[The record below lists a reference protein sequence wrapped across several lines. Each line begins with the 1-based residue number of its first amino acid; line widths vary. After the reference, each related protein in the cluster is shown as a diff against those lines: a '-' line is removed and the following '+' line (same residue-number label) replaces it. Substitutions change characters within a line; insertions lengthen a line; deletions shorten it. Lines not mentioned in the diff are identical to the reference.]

1 MRHARK
7 LEENTMATQ
16 KKLDIENPTSEIIEN
31 LEPSAPSEDGFHITK
46 LSERD
51 SKRFIDILADD
62 SEPSEEVKA
71 NWRRAKESYDRLILG
86 RRP

>member
-1 MRHARK
+1 
-7 LEENTMATQ
+7 MATQ
-16 KKLDIENPTSEIIEN
+16 KKFDIANPTDEMIEN
-31 LEPSAPSEDGFHITK
+31 LEPSAPGEEGFHITK

-51 SKRFIDILADD
+51 SKRFIDILTDD

-86 RRP
+86 RHP